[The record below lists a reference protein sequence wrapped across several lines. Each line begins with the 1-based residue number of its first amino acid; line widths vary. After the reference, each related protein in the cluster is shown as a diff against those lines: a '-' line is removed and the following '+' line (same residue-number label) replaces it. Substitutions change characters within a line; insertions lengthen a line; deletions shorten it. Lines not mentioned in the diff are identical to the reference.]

1 MGPKV
6 PGANGTPSDFGNP
19 PVDIIGIVRLLG
31 NAPPGIGGSEDIE
44 FPIMGG
50 LNGGGM
56 TLGGSPR

>member
-19 PVDIIGIVRLLG
+19 PVGIVGMVKPLG
-31 NAPPGIGGSEDIE
+31 KAPPGIGGSDDTDL
-44 FPIMGG
+44 PSMGG
-50 LNGGGM
+50 LNGGGT